1 MFNLGVGMSGGIIRP
16 LLSKNFKYFFKEIK
30 FGKVFVVV

>member
-1 MFNLGVGMSGGIIRP
+1 MINLEVGMSGGIIP
-16 LLSKNFKYFFKEIK
+16 PLSKNFKYFSKEIK